1 MVNWH
6 PLEGP
11 GRYRMTFIPQ
21 ERPCR
26 VLYLRLLHD
35 LQLLR
40 CLGRMKWNH
49 RLGETGLDDHI
60 KWLATCILF
69 GQLIATSQH
78 LGLLKM
84 EQVDAN
90 RKGNGTPAISGK
102 SRLVRYCNLAR
113 YTIWYL
119 VMWWVMVPDYGI
131 LLRYDF
137 NELYLYFSSRYLTF
151 LNILVP
157 PGGSRL

>member
-1 MVNWH
+1 MLIFRGV
-6 PLEGP
+6 PIIYRIP
-11 GRYRMTFIPQ
+11 VIKGRGWPYPRYQ

-40 CLGRMKWNH
+40 CLGRIFNH
-49 RLGETGLDDHI
+49 LDHLGKRGGRMSHQMI
-60 KWLATCILF
+60 GCWCILS
-69 GQLIATSQH
+69 GQFFATKKQH

-102 SRLVRYCNLAR
+102 SRLVRYCDLAR

-119 VMWWVMVPDYGI
+119 VMWWVMTQKWFYP
-131 LLRYDF
+131 LRMIDWWLWNTIKIWF
-137 NELYLYFSSRYLTF
+137 
-151 LNILVP
+151 
-157 PGGSRL
+157 